1 MSFLIES
8 RPIILAA
15 GGTGG
20 HVYPALAVAKVLLA
34 RAWSIAIITDERG
47 TAFGNQD
54 FAAEIHHI
62 KAASPAGSL
71 FNKLVSLTQ
80 LGAGFLQAR
89 AILKKLRA
97 VAAIGFGGYPSLP
110 TMCAAAQIGLPTIIH
125 EQNAVL
131 GRANRILIPSVTKI
145 AISFDQV
152 KGLRPKA
159 IPKVVKTGNPVRSE
173 ISEIGQKAY
182 SALSSEGKLNILVFG
197 GSQGAQILSHVVPR
211 AIASLSGNLKSR
223 LTLTQQCRPEDL
235 DQAQNIYDAANI
247 QTNLQPY
254 FNNMPELLS
263 AANLVIARAG
273 ASTISE
279 LVAAKR
285 PAILVP
291 YPHAT
296 DDHQTANAS
305 AITSSGASWCLP
317 EHTFTADRLA
327 RKIQELMDNPN
338 LLADAAAKSKSLYK
352 LNAAENLADTL
363 EKIIRKQNQGGAVV

>member
-20 HVYPALAVAKVLLA
+20 HVYPALAVAKVLFQ
-34 RAWSIAIITDERG
+34 RAWPIAIITDDRG

-54 FAAEIHHI
+54 FVSEIHHI
-62 KAASPAGSL
+62 KAASPTGSL
-71 FNKLVSLTQ
+71 YNKLVSLTQ

-89 AILKKLRA
+89 AILKKLKA
-97 VAAIGFGGYPSLP
+97 VAAIGFGGYPSVP

-145 AISFDQV
+145 AISFDKV
-152 KGLRPKA
+152 KGIRPKA
-159 IPKVVKTGNPVRSE
+159 AQKIVKTGNPVRSE
-173 ISEIGQKAY
+173 ISEIGKKGY
-182 SALSSEGKLNILVFG
+182 SALSSEGKLNVLVFG
-197 GSQGAQILSHVVPR
+197 GSQGAQILSQVVPR
-211 AIASLSGNLKSR
+211 AMASLSGEFRSR

-235 DQAQNIYDAANI
+235 DQAQNIYDAAHI

-273 ASTISE
+273 ASTISV

-305 AITSSGASWCLP
+305 AITSSGASWCIP
-317 EHTFTADRLA
+317 EHSFTAKLLA

-338 LLADAAAKSKSLYK
+338 LLADAAAKSKCLSK

-363 EKIIRKQNQGGAVV
+363 EKTIRKRNNGGAVA

>member
-20 HVYPALAVAKVLLA
+20 HVYPALAVAKVLFQ
-34 RAWSIAIITDERG
+34 RAWPIAIITDDRG

-54 FAAEIHHI
+54 FVSEIHHI
-62 KAASPAGSL
+62 KAASPTGSL
-71 FNKLVSLTQ
+71 YNKLVSLTQ

-89 AILKKLRA
+89 AILKKIKA
-97 VAAIGFGGYPSLP
+97 VAAIGFGGYPSVP

-145 AISFDQV
+145 AISFDKV
-152 KGLRPKA
+152 KGIRPKA
-159 IPKVVKTGNPVRSE
+159 AQKIVKTGNPVRSE
-173 ISEIGQKAY
+173 ISEIGKKGY
-182 SALSSEGKLNILVFG
+182 SALSSEGKLNVLVFG
-197 GSQGAQILSHVVPR
+197 GSQGAQILSQVVPR
-211 AIASLSGNLKSR
+211 AMASLSGEFRSR

-235 DQAQNIYDAANI
+235 DQAQNIYDAAHI

-305 AITSSGASWCLP
+305 AITSSGASWCIP
-317 EHTFTADRLA
+317 EYNFTAKLLA

-338 LLADAAAKSKSLYK
+338 LLADAAAKSKCLYK

-363 EKIIRKQNQGGAVV
+363 EKTIRKRNNGGAVA

>member
-20 HVYPALAVAKVLLA
+20 HVYPALAVAKVLLQ
-34 RAWSIAIITDERG
+34 RAWPIAIITDDRG

-54 FAAEIHHI
+54 FVSEIHHI
-62 KAASPAGSL
+62 KAASPTGSL
-71 FNKLVSLTQ
+71 YNKLVSLTQ

-89 AILKKLRA
+89 AILKKIKA
-97 VAAIGFGGYPSLP
+97 VAAIGFGGYPSVP

-145 AISFDQV
+145 AISFDKV
-152 KGLRPKA
+152 KGIRPKA
-159 IPKVVKTGNPVRSE
+159 AQKIVKTGNPVRSE
-173 ISEIGQKAY
+173 ISEIGKKSY
-182 SALSSEGKLNILVFG
+182 SALSLEGKLNVLVFG
-197 GSQGAQILSHVVPR
+197 GSQGAQILSQVVPR
-211 AIASLSGNLKSR
+211 AMASLSGEFRSR

-235 DQAQNIYDAANI
+235 DQAQNIYDAAHI

-305 AITSSGASWCLP
+305 AITSSGASWCIP
-317 EHTFTADRLA
+317 EHSFTAKLLA

-338 LLADAAAKSKSLYK
+338 LLADAAAKSKCLSK

-363 EKIIRKQNQGGAVV
+363 EKTIRKRNNGGAVA